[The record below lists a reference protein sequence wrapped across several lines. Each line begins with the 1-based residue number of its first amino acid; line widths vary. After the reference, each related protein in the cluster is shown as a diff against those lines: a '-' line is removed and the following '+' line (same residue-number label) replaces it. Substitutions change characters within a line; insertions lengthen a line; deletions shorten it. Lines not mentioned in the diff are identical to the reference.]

1 MFFEDIQN
9 QPKLYKQIFQ
19 NYVMGTTIIK
29 MRIMPKSLDT
39 NLGEVEKR
47 AKNIITKETKSEIK
61 VEKEPVAFGLNAI
74 ILTFT
79 WDEDK
84 SIDNLQD
91 NLKKIPNTSSAE
103 VIDFRR
109 ALG

>member
-1 MFFEDIQN
+1 
-9 QPKLYKQIFQ
+9 
-19 NYVMGTTIIK
+19 MGTAIIK
-29 MRIMPKSLDT
+29 MKIMPGSPDT
-39 NLGEVEKR
+39 NLEEIEKK
-47 AKNIITKETKSEIK
+47 AKEIITKETKSEIK
-61 VEKEPVAFGLNAI
+61 AEKEPVAFGLNAL

>member
-1 MFFEDIQN
+1 
-9 QPKLYKQIFQ
+9 
-19 NYVMGTTIIK
+19 
-29 MRIMPKSLDT
+29 MPESPDT
-39 NLGEVEKR
+39 NLDEIEKK
-47 AKNIITKETKSEIK
+47 AKEIIVKETKSEIK
-61 VEKEPVAFGLNAI
+61 TEKEPVAFGLNALI
-74 ILTFT
+74 FTFT

-109 ALG
+109 AFG

>member
-1 MFFEDIQN
+1 
-9 QPKLYKQIFQ
+9 
-19 NYVMGTTIIK
+19 MGTAIIK
-29 MRIMPKSLDT
+29 MKIMPNSPDANLD
-39 NLGEVEKR
+39 EIEEK
-47 AKNIITKETKSEIK
+47 AKEIIAKETKSEIK
-61 VEKEPVAFGLNAI
+61 TEKEPVAFGLNAV

-91 NLKKIPNTSSAE
+91 NLKKIQNTSSAE

-109 ALG
+109 AFG

>member
-1 MFFEDIQN
+1 
-9 QPKLYKQIFQ
+9 
-19 NYVMGTTIIK
+19 MGTAIIK
-29 MRIMPKSLDT
+29 MKIMPNSPDT
-39 NLGEVEKR
+39 NLDEIEEK
-47 AKNIITKETKSEIK
+47 AKQIIAKETKSEIK
-61 VEKEPVAFGLNAI
+61 SEKKPVAFGLNAV

-109 ALG
+109 AFG